1 MDRKNLLADQLEFYQ
16 DLGVTHLNLTL
27 PSLESLESGIADCSR
42 CGFSINRKGVI
53 AGWGSPQADL
63 MFAVDAPSE
72 ESLKSGEPLAGEAR
86 DLLHKI
92 IRAIDVDP
100 ADVFIT
106 NGVKCCAGDKRK
118 PAASEIETCR
128 FWLLSQINIIDP
140 LVIVPL
146 GNVAAQGILSTTETI
161 STLRGRI
168 HYLGKYPVMP
178 TFHPEYLLH
187 NPRAKSDVWHDM
199 KMVRGRLKKKS

>member
-16 DLGVTHLNLTL
+16 DLGVTHLNMAL
-27 PSLESLESGIADCSR
+27 PSLETVESGIRDCSR

-53 AGWGSPQADL
+53 AGWGSPHADL

-72 ESLKSGEPLAGEAR
+72 ESLNSGEPLTGEAR

-106 NGVKCCAGDKRK
+106 NAVKCCASDKRK
-118 PAASEIETCR
+118 PSADEIETCR
-128 FWLLSQINIIDP
+128 SWLLSQIGVIDP
-140 LVIVPL
+140 LVVVPL
-146 GNVAAQGILSTTETI
+146 GSTAAQGILSTTETI
-161 STLRGRI
+161 STLRGRV
-168 HYLGKYPVMP
+168 HHLGKYPVMP

-199 KMVRGRLKKKS
+199 KMVRSRITKKS